1 MTAVLGTIIL
11 LPLYPLMYIVMDK
24 KGNTEIVT
32 MEAQH
37 SQVRYTRLSTQP
49 DEEETRQSLPTLS
62 LTEKLILVWKSF
74 PLVYSL
80 AVGHISKYLSFQ
92 SVATVLAFP
101 DAPFGPRNLYVF
113 YITTA
118 FAGVFIGRSYGVIW
132 LSIKPSISPYTKHTW
147 IFSTLMFTI
156 LIFLIFAA
164 WYRFVPSVWI
174 VMSLMFLVGVLEG
187 ALMVCTFSVAGEE
200 ENFRPKTEFLRAF
213 LTSGIAVG
221 FLAAAFLGLS
231 TETLL
236 RAHCIDLLT
245 SPEYCLTR
253 SPAPWNAT
261 LSCRM

>member
-1 MTAVLGTIIL
+1 MTAVLGIIIL
-11 LPLYPLMYIVMDK
+11 LPLYPLMYIAMDK
-24 KGNTEIVT
+24 KGNTETV
-32 MEAQH
+32 E
-37 SQVRYTRLSTQP
+37 YTRLSTQP

-62 LTEKLILVWKSF
+62 LTEKLILVWKSL

-80 AVGHISKYLSFQ
+80 AVGYISKYLSFQ

-101 DAPFGPRNLYVF
+101 DAPFGPRNHYVF
-113 YITTA
+113 YTTTA

-174 VMSLMFLVGVLEG
+174 VTSLMFLVGVLEG
-187 ALMVCTFSVAGEE
+187 AVMVCTFSVADEE
-200 ENFRPKTEFLRAF
+200 ENLRTRTEFLRAF
-213 LTSGIAVG
+213 LTSGVAVG
-221 FLAAAFLGLS
+221 VTAAAFLGLS

-236 RAHCIDLLT
+236 RDRCIHLLT

-253 SPAPWNAT
+253 NTAPWNGT
-261 LSCRM
+261 LSCRLKIFEKN